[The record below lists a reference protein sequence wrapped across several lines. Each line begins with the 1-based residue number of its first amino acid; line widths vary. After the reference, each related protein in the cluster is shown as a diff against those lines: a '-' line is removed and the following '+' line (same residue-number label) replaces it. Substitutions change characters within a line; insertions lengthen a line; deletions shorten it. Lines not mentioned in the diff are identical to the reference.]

1 MSIFGKS
8 KSNKPKKRIEKI
20 EANVAAESGSKN
32 SGYRNSRSNFLIKQS
47 WMTEKA
53 GGMALD
59 RKYIFI
65 VADNA
70 NKSEVKKEI
79 ESSYGVKVNDVNMV
93 VRKGKAKRLGQ
104 SFGRTSDFKKAI
116 VTLKHGY
123 KIEGLIS

>member
-1 MSIFGKS
+1 MSIFSKS
-8 KSNKPKKRIEKI
+8 KSKKTEKQI
-20 EANVAAESGSKN
+20 SEDAKKIGADAISEN
-32 SGYRNSRSNFLIKQS
+32 RSNNLRGSAALLKRS

-53 GGMALD
+53 GSMTGD

-65 VADNA
+65 VSNNA

-104 SFGRTSDFKKAI
+104 SVGRTPDFKKAI
-116 VTLKHGY
+116 ITLKHGY
-123 KIEGLIS
+123 KIEGLTA